1 MSDARKPIAIVS
13 CEIIQ
18 PELEQLCR
26 AHGVEDDVR
35 LCFLDQDL
43 HSEPDKMPAI
53 VQEAVDRAAE
63 QPSVDRIVLG
73 YGLCSNGIVGVR
85 APGQGLIVP
94 RVHDCVSLV
103 LGSRQ
108 AYEQQFTACPG
119 TYYLTPAWIDGKHDP
134 LGTMESKYAPKLGR
148 ELAEWGMREEM
159 SHQSRIALVCSD
171 ICPADCARV
180 RDRARQNADFFGK
193 QYEELHGTDEFLRK
207 LITGPYPEDEF
218 VHVAP
223 HEQVRQNMF
232 L

>member
-1 MSDARKPIAIVS
+1 MADDAKPIAIVS
-13 CEIIQ
+13 CQIIQ
-18 PELEQLCR
+18 PELERLC
-26 AHGVEDDVR
+26 ADHDMTGQVR
-35 LCFLDQDL
+35 LSFLDQDL
-43 HSEPDKMPAI
+43 HSEPKKMPAI
-53 VQEAVDRAAE
+53 VQEAVDRAAADPHVE
-63 QPSVDRIVLG
+63 RVVLG

-85 APGQGLIVP
+85 APRQGLIVP

-108 AYEQQFTACPG
+108 AYEQQFSTCPG

-134 LGTMESKYAPKLGR
+134 LGTMESKYAPKLGA

-159 SHQSRIALVCSD
+159 AHQSRIALVCSD

-180 RDRARQNADFFGK
+180 RGRARENAEFFGK
-193 QYEELHGTDEFLRK
+193 QYEELHGTEDLLRK
-207 LITGPYPEDEF
+207 LIAGPYPEDEF

-223 HEQVRQNMF
+223 GEEVRQNMF